1 MTTPVKLKETLY
13 QGTTQRI
20 PLVRRYLP
28 FAVTGDAC
36 AGFQDACTGT
46 AVQPGD
52 YTDEDYTGCTA
63 RMQLREAVD
72 ASEVLL
78 DLTTENG
85 GIELDGNKLTLVFTP
100 DDTIPLSFDKGVGH
114 VEVIRPDTSVERQYE
129 IAFKFSPEGT
139 R

>member
-1 MTTPVKLKETLY
+1 MTIPVKLKETLY

-46 AVQPGD
+46 AVQESD